1 MAMAVAMGGRG
12 GGSVPRRRGPAGG
25 AARQPDGQ
33 GGRPAPGLAAAA
45 HGLAQSSP
53 AAGERWQQDGA
64 QRRHAFPATIV
75 HKLKGKPVGEME

>member
-12 GGSVPRRRGPAGG
+12 GGGVPRQWGPAGG
-25 AARQPDGQ
+25 AARQP
-33 GGRPAPGLAAAA
+33 GGWPAPGCAAAA
-45 HGLAQSSP
+45 RRLAQSGP

-64 QRRHAFPATIV
+64 RRRRAFPATIV